1 MMYSLWSDIWGMSNG
16 RELKQPGKAFWKKK
30 VLGWALKDGLALD
43 RWGKDVV
50 RQEKQ
55 RML

>member
-1 MMYSLWSDIWGMSNG
+1 MYSLWSDIWGMSNG

-30 VLGWALKDGLALD
+30 VLGWALKDGQALD
-43 RWGKDVV
+43 RWGKDVI